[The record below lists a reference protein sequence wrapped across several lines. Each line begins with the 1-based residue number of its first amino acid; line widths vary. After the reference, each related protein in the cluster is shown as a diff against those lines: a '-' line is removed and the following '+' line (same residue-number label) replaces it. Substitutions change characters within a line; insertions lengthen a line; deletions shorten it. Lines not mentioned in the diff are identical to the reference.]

1 MRIVTA
7 AVILA
12 TAATATTPALAQTRL
27 SDVQFI
33 KVAHCSGLAGD
44 GRFDAVF
51 DANRYGRTARVLDRA
66 EEARRDAARKAK
78 RARDTGK
85 MEINAELS
93 GICASLAG

>member
-1 MRIVTA
+1 MRIITA

-12 TAATATTPALAQTRL
+12 TAATSTTAFAQARL

-51 DANRYGRTARVLDRA
+51 DANKKNRGVQIMDRA
-66 EEARRDAARKAK
+66 DDAKRDAARKAK
-78 RARDTGK
+78 RAGDSGK